1 METAYPNPS
10 RVLPLDFKINRQ
22 AQIRFNITVDDASP
36 TTTGWTWQLFI
47 KRFPGDR
54 KNIISLTLGNGLS
67 YEIYSDT
74 ILVARFTSAQLAI
87 EEGVYYWELV
97 RTDIENSWLEG
108 PATFTFAK
116 SLTDSN
122 LFSDVEINV
131 DSTGT
136 PITISLTTA
145 GAVTVDGV
153 DHDRGT
159 FDASPG
165 LFPQTNGSGTSGA
178 RSQFDRYII
187 STAGTIAGL
196 YCAVGT
202 IIMALRDAPT
212 DDWDTTT
219 GWRQI

>member
-1 METAYPNPS
+1 MAAKSTFDPA
-10 RVLPLDFKINRQ
+10 
-22 AQIRFNITVDDASP
+22 
-36 TTTGWTWQLFI
+36 
-47 KRFPGDR
+47 R
-54 KNIISLTLGNGLS
+54 KLTL
-67 YEIYSDT
+67 Y
-74 ILVARFTSAQLAI
+74 ARVGMDGSK
-87 EEGVYYWELV
+87 
-97 RTDIENSWLEG
+97 
-108 PATFTFAK
+108 TFTFSDSAGDNK
-116 SLTDSN
+116 NISALTFQMVIYEREGGPVYLTWTEATELSKPNTYSLRVTYTDTVALGIRAHSYFYILKRTDGSGLIKTWLN
-122 LFSDVEINV
+122 GPFIFHEGEFDGVSEETSELTINDVGEVINVEII
-131 DSTGT
+131 D
-136 PITISLTTA
+136 
-145 GAVTVDGV
+145 AVSGF

-165 LFPQTNGSGTSGA
+165 LFPQTNGSGTAGA